1 MPRHNRNGRVRGFR
15 RPNVGRYSQD
25 MLSAPQRRDIARRL
39 RSERFL
45 VRLEAMGFERD
56 DRAELLRRAENL
68 AMSGTLSFNAACDVI
83 ADQAAAGSIRP
94 A

>member
-15 RPNVGRYSQD
+15 RPNVGRYSPD

-45 VRLEAMGFERD
+45 AHLEAMGFDRI
-56 DRAELLRRAENL
+56 DRAELLRRAEDL
-68 AMSGTLSFNAACDVI
+68 AMSGSLSFDAACNVI
-83 ADQAAAGSIRP
+83 ADQARAGAVRP